1 MLIAQIFKV
10 SSRMD
15 ISPFKK
21 AVCQSSKIAP
31 DQVHEQN
38 NEVIKGTS
46 GSKNHLNRIR
56 IRTLGALPT

>member
-1 MLIAQIFKV
+1 ME
-10 SSRMD
+10 

-21 AVCQSSKIAP
+21 TVVQFSKMAR

-46 GSKNHLNRIR
+46 GAMLLLNRQDESG
-56 IRTLGALPT
+56 LEHWELCGHEFHAL

>member
-1 MLIAQIFKV
+1 
-10 SSRMD
+10 MD